1 MIDGKDEFLQ
11 RAADKGL
18 LYTSYDINNA
28 QTIDNRVGRLLTST
42 YQLIN
47 VYNMVNPENA
57 NDATFPGYTG
67 VMTNGLGYYLQNPAE
82 ADPTRVF
89 RN

>member
-47 VYNMVNPENA
+47 VYNMVNPEK
-57 NDATFPGYTG
+57 
-67 VMTNGLGYYLQNPAE
+67 
-82 ADPTRVF
+82 
-89 RN
+89 